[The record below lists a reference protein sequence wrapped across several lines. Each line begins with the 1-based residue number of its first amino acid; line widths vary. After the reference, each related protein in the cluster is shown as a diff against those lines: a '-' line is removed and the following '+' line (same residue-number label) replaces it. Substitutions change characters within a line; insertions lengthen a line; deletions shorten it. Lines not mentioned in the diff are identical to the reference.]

1 MTFSSKA
8 ACGKW
13 YISVSNTQIQIG
25 AVQHIELSLYVQV
38 IHGGEKINSTIKY
51 VFFLKHITCLTKLS
65 TMPAVA

>member
-8 ACGKW
+8 ACRKW

-38 IHGGEKINSTIKY
+38 IHGGGINSTIKY
-51 VFFLKHITCLTKLS
+51 VFF
-65 TMPAVA
+65 